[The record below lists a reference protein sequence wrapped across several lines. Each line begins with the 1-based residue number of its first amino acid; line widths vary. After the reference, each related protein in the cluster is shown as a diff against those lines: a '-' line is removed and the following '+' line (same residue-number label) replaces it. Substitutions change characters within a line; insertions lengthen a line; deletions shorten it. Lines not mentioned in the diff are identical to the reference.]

1 MNCEICKDVCDKYE
15 GKEWISL
22 KNDNYFDSFRPVV
35 HYCSYLC
42 FQRNKDSLPKDHW
55 KNVLNKADFDFP
67 RPVIPNKNNPQFE
80 YLTYNE
86 YIRMTDEEKND
97 YESRKEDE
105 SLLNYEHSIFYEEM
119 YQEEKRVSTIEVDD
133 VSSGSS
139 EDDY

>member
-1 MNCEICKDVCDKYE
+1 
-15 GKEWISL
+15 
-22 KNDNYFDSFRPVV
+22 
-35 HYCSYLC
+35 
-42 FQRNKDSLPKDHW
+42 
-55 KNVLNKADFDFP
+55 
-67 RPVIPNKNNPQFE
+67 
-80 YLTYNE
+80 
-86 YIRMTDEEKND
+86 MTDEEKND